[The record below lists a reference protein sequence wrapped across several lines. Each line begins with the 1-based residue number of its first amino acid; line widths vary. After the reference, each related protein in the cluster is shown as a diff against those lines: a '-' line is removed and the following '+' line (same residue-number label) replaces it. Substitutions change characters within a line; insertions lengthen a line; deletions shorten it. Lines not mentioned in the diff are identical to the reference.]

1 MANFDPMRRELERKA
16 RLTGTNTA
24 RDWES
29 RLRRTSAV
37 DTGNMRQRT
46 RVTARTSRTGATLNA
61 IVDTP
66 YAHIVRS
73 GQRPHRITPRRA
85 GGVLAFR
92 SGGSLV
98 FARSVNHPG
107 TTGNTWW
114 DDALRD
120 VGDMMQR
127 NWRGTG

>member
-1 MANFDPMRRELERKA
+1 MANLDSLRRELERKA
-16 RLTGTNTA
+16 RLTVTNTA
-24 RDWES
+24 RDLES
-29 RLRRTSAV
+29 RLRRSAPV

-46 RVTARTSRTGATLNA
+46 RATARTSRTGGRIDV
-61 IVDTP
+61 IVDTD

-73 GQRPHRITPRRA
+73 GQRPHRITPRRQ

-107 TTGNTWW
+107 ARGNTWW

-120 VGDMMQR
+120 VPDLMQR